1 LSSRQNIINATK
13 QRVGNIGLPILAL
26 CWVSFFWG
34 TTWLATKEGVK
45 AMPALQMAGLRLL
58 IGGCL
63 YMVFFLYKKVPWP
76 KGRQWLPILILT
88 FLNFVLSNGMVT
100 LGLKYI
106 NSGLAAIIG
115 AVVPLWIVIFSA
127 IRGERLPLQAI
138 AGILLGFGGVC
149 IIFYDHLQDFFI
161 ADFRLGIIFS
171 VAGGISWALG
181 SMYMKKKAASFNP
194 YFSLGF
200 QMLISGIVL
209 SGIAQVDG
217 KTISYTAIPA
227 NAWWAILYLVIIGS
241 VLTFAAY
248 IYTLQ
253 HLPMALASVYAYIN
267 PVVAVLLGA
276 IILHEPLNGFIAV
289 GGAVTI
295 AGVYLVNYAMRRA
308 KQAAVPPPQSEV

>member
-1 LSSRQNIINATK
+1 
-13 QRVGNIGLPILAL
+13 VLA
-26 CWVSFFWG
+26 
-34 TTWLATKEGVK
+34 
-45 AMPALQMAGLRLL
+45 
-58 IGGCL
+58 
-63 YMVFFLYKKVPWP
+63 
-76 KGRQWLPILILT
+76 
-88 FLNFVLSNGMVT
+88 FLNFVLSNGLVT

-106 NSGLAAIIG
+106 SSGLGAIIG
-115 AVVPLWIVIFSA
+115 AVFPLWIVIFSA
-127 IRGERLPLQAI
+127 IKGERLPLQAI

-149 IIFYDHLQDFFI
+149 IIFYDHLQDFFN
-161 ADFRLGIIFS
+161 ADFRLGIFFS
-171 VAGGISWALG
+171 LAGGISWAVG
-181 SMYMKKKAASFNP
+181 SMYTQKKAASFNP

-217 KTISYTAIPA
+217 MAIAYTAIPA

-276 IILHEPLNGFIAV
+276 FVLHEPLNGYIAV

-308 KQAAVPPPQSEV
+308 KQAAVLPPQSEI

>member
-1 LSSRQNIINATK
+1 MISRQNIINATK
-13 QRVGNIGLPILAL
+13 QRAGNIGLPILAL

-45 AMPALQMAGLRLL
+45 AMPALQMAGLRLF

-63 YMVFFLYKKVPWP
+63 YMIFFLYKKAPLP
-76 KGRQWLPILILT
+76 KGKQRLPILVLAL
-88 FLNFVLSNGMVT
+88 LNFVLSNGMVT

-106 NSGLAAIIG
+106 SSGLAAIIG
-115 AVVPLWIVIFSA
+115 AIVPLWIVIFSA
-127 IRGERLPLQAI
+127 IRGERLPFQAI

-149 IIFYDHLQDFFI
+149 IIFSEHLQDFFN
-161 ADFRLGIIFS
+161 AGFRLGIIFS
-171 VAGGISWALG
+171 VAGGIAWAVG
-181 SMYMKKKAASFNP
+181 SMYTQKKAASFNP

-200 QMLISGIVL
+200 QMLISGIVM
-209 SGIAQVDG
+209 SGIAQAQG
-217 KTISYTAIPA
+217 NTIAFTAIPA
-227 NAWWAILYLVIIGS
+227 SAWWAISYLVIIGS

-253 HLPMALASVYAYIN
+253 HLPMALASVYAYVN

-276 IILHEPLNGFIAV
+276 VILNEPLNGYIAL

-295 AGVYLVNYAMRRA
+295 GGVYLVNYAMRRA
-308 KQAAVPPPQSEV
+308 KK

>member
-1 LSSRQNIINATK
+1 LISRQNIINATK
-13 QRVGNIGLPILAL
+13 QRAGNIGLPILAL

-63 YMVFFLYKKVPWP
+63 YMLFFLYKKVPWP
-76 KGRQWLPILILT
+76 RGRQWWPILVLA

-106 NSGLAAIIG
+106 NSGLGAIIG
-115 AVVPLWIVIFSA
+115 AVFPLWVVIFSA
-127 IRGERLPLQAI
+127 IKGERLPMQAI

-149 IIFYDHLQDFFI
+149 IIFSDHLQDFFN

-181 SMYMKKKAASFNP
+181 SMYTQKKAADFNP

-209 SGIAQVDG
+209 SGIAQLDG
-217 KTISYTAIPA
+217 KAIAYTAIPV
-227 NAWWAILYLVIIGS
+227 NAWWPILYLVVIGS

-253 HLPMALASVYAYIN
+253 RLPMALASVYAYIN
-267 PVVAVLLGA
+267 PIVAVLLGA
-276 IILHEPLNGFIAV
+276 FILNEPLNGYIAV

-295 AGVYLVNYAMRRA
+295 GGVYLVNYAMRKAKRA
-308 KQAAVPPPQSEV
+308 VPPQSEI